1 MTHYSD
7 HTWPELGVTYQW
19 NNATIIDSIQTKRN
33 THVEMVERPNWGI
46 ACYMNNAIQSCELDE
61 ALYHEALVHPAMACM
76 YQPKRIMIVGGGEGA
91 TAREVLKW
99 PTVEKVDMYEW
110 DQEVI
115 QLFQTKYPQWA
126 KGAWEDPRLTIHTN
140 DIIEAI
146 QTPPVKRYDVII
158 IDLFDPSEEDRAA
171 WTTIFQHLPNWTQI
185 GGSIVLYTGMRCM
198 TQSIQPYEFLLQLI
212 NESPIHKKGKE
223 CMHHYNHTIN
233 REVVPYRVYIPS
245 FLGESTFL
253 LLKSRASP
261 LFYQKM
267 KEVSKVTKDI
277 WQSYRT
283 FNY

>member
-185 GGSIVLYTGMRCM
+185 GGSIVLYAGMRCM

-283 FNY
+283 FND